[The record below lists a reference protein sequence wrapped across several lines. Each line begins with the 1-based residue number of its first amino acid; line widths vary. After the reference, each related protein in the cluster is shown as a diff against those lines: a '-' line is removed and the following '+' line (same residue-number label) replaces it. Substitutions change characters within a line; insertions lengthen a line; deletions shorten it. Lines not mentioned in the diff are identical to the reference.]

1 MQSDPKLATDLRRLT
16 HLIALAEEGR
26 FSRAAV
32 RVHLSEAAFGRSIKS
47 LEDQV
52 GMHLFDRNA
61 QRVSLTRAGEMVLE
75 RARALVFDSSCLQ
88 RDIELMRQGDAGEI
102 AIGAAPIPAATIMPR
117 LLSELGRSSPQL
129 VTRVRLG
136 NLIGLIEKLEA
147 QELDFCLGEPKLLA
161 RSDRYVSV
169 LVGVQAGALFCR
181 AGHPIEGNNKIGVD
195 ALRRYGIAGISATHS
210 MMEQIAASYGFA
222 SAQEFPLTVECDD
235 LNLLSRLVA
244 DSDVIGLLPDD
255 LEAASRLDLRQLE
268 VKLKKPVVVNLHAI
282 WLKGR
287 TMSPAALRAVS
298 LAQTIANRRT
308 GADSPV
314 MRRARPSAGSPR
326 AY

>member
-1 MQSDPKLATDLRRLT
+1 MKKKSVHRKISPSTLRFMQPVPKLATDLRRLA

-52 GMHLFDRNA
+52 GMRLFDRDA
-61 QRVSLTRAGEMVLE
+61 QRVSLTRAGQMVLE

-88 RDIELMRQGDAGEI
+88 RDIELMRQGDAGEL
-102 AIGAAPIPAATIMPR
+102 AIGAAPVPAATIMPS
-117 LLSELGRSSPQL
+117 LLSELGRDSPKL

-136 NLIGLIEKLEA
+136 NLMGLVEKLEA

-161 RSDRYVSV
+161 RSDRYASA
-169 LVGVQAGALFCR
+169 LVGVQGGALFCR
-181 AGHPIEGNNKIGVD
+181 AGHPIEGSNKIDLD
-195 ALRRYGIAGISATHS
+195 ALRCYGVAAISATHS
-210 MMEQIAASYGFA
+210 ILEQIAVSYGFG
-222 SAQEFPLTVECDD
+222 SAHDFPLTVECDD
-235 LNLLSRLVA
+235 LNLLGRLVA
-244 DSDVIGLLPDD
+244 DTDVLGFLPDGMA
-255 LEAASRLDLRQLE
+255 EASKLDLRRLE
-268 VKLKKPVVVNLHAI
+268 FKVKAPVVANIHAI

-298 LAQTIANRRT
+298 LAQQIASRR
-308 GADSPV
+308 
-314 MRRARPSAGSPR
+314 RP
-326 AY
+326 

>member
-1 MQSDPKLATDLRRLT
+1 MQPDPKLATDLRRLT

-52 GMHLFDRNA
+52 GMRLFDRDA
-61 QRVSLTRAGEMVLE
+61 QRVSLTRAGQMVLD

-88 RDIELMRQGDAGEI
+88 RDIELMRQGDAGEL
-102 AIGAAPIPAATIMPR
+102 AIGAAPIPAATIMPS

-136 NLIGLIEKLEA
+136 NLMGLVEKLEA

-161 RSDRYVSV
+161 RSARYASA
-169 LVGVQAGALFCR
+169 LVGVQGGALFCR
-181 AGHPIEGNNKIGVD
+181 PGHPIEGSNRIGLAV
-195 ALRRYGIAGISATHS
+195 LRRYGIAAISATRS
-210 MMEQIAASYGFA
+210 MMEQIAVSYGFD
-222 SAQEFPLTVECDD
+222 SAHDFPLTVECDD
-235 LNLLSRLVA
+235 LNLLGRLVA
-244 DSDVIGLLPDD
+244 DTDVLGFLPDGMA
-255 LEAASRLDLRQLE
+255 EANKLDLRRLDIK
-268 VKLKKPVVVNLHAI
+268 VKAPVVVNIHAI

-298 LAQTIANRRT
+298 LAQQIATRLR
-308 GADSPV
+308 G
-314 MRRARPSAGSPR
+314 
-326 AY
+326 